1 VSDGGLRSGL
11 GIFVFSFFIQ
21 EVQANCFSSRRIFR
35 ASEEDMP
42 LGEYKLSQALIN
54 RLDYFGLQNL
64 GPALVHRDIRSVKI
78 LFCLPDDEKKA
89 LFFD

>member
-1 VSDGGLRSGL
+1 M
-11 GIFVFSFFIQ
+11 
-21 EVQANCFSSRRIFR
+21 QANCFSSRLIFR
-35 ASEEDMP
+35 ASEEDLP
-42 LGEYKLSQALIN
+42 LGECKLSQALIN